1 MPESKRGVHAFEIE
15 PSDVF
20 QEDFSDFLD
29 GVRARR
35 QPSAGVDFGMQLM
48 TPWLLG
54 VEAYRESRMTS
65 YDLRSK
71 RAVDKAPPR
80 NGRNHPEGKKRR
92 A

>member
-1 MPESKRGVHAFEIE
+1 
-15 PSDVF
+15 
-20 QEDFSDFLD
+20 
-29 GVRARR
+29 
-35 QPSAGVDFGMQLM
+35 M
-48 TPWLLG
+48 TPLLLG

-80 NGRNHPEGKKRR
+80 LGYEGNGRNHPEGKKRR